1 MNKDYWIKWAKA
13 AGIRAVKTFAQAVV
27 AGITVGVAINEID
40 WKVVFSV
47 AAVAMIASIFTS
59 IAGLPEVE
67 E

>member
-27 AGITVGVAINEID
+27 AGITVGVAISDIN
-40 WKVVFSV
+40 WKVLFSV